1 MGSEQAFEKSVDTER
16 VFVLQWAESEHVFE
30 RGGAMSVAL
39 ELEYEVAYPRLR
51 VVPAVPGRVVS
62 DERQPRRAPAS
73 AAVQRRRAVLGVV
86 VVVLLVLL
94 MLPVRALGG
103 KTVAG
108 AAPTPG
114 QEYVVRTGDS
124 IASIASRV
132 GGGNVAGLERQ
143 LVNEVGSNVLV
154 PGEHLL
160 IP

>member
-1 MGSEQAFEKSVDTER
+1 V
-16 VFVLQWAESEHVFE
+16 
-30 RGGAMSVAL
+30 
-39 ELEYEVAYPRLR
+39 
-51 VVPAVPGRVVS
+51 
-62 DERQPRRAPAS
+62 AS
-73 AAVQRRRAVLGVV
+73 AAVQRRRVVLGVV

-108 AAPTPG
+108 AAPNPG

-124 IASIASRV
+124 VASIASRV

-143 LVNEVGSNVLV
+143 LANEVGSNVLV